1 MMALTAASLTAKMIA
16 ELGTASDPTMQQ
28 DVLGKIAK
36 AIVDE
41 IKQNG
46 VVTVPATGLVA
57 PNGPVTGSATG
68 TIS

>member
-1 MMALTAASLTAKMIA
+1 MALTAASLKAKLIA
-16 ELGTASDPTMQQ
+16 ELGAATDPAMQG
-28 DVLGKIAK
+28 DILEKIAK

-46 VVTVPATGLVA
+46 VVTVPASGLVA
-57 PNGPVTGSATG
+57 SNGPVTGSATG

>member
-1 MMALTAASLTAKMIA
+1 MPLTAASLKAKLIA
-16 ELGTASDPTMQQ
+16 ELGTATDPTMQG
-28 DVLGKIAK
+28 DILEKIAK

-46 VVTVPATGLVA
+46 VVTVPASGLVA